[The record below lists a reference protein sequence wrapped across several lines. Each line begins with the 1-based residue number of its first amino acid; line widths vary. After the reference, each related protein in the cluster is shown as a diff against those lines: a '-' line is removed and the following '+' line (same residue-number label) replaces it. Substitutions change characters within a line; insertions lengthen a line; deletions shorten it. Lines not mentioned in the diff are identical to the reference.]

1 MRNTTFRGRG
11 LTARFLYSMPASFV
25 GTRNFESRPV
35 PETVYQDYEQKIVN
49 LLEDEYTRKPEL
61 ITLSEQAAAKLSA
74 FASEIEPRLVSD
86 LAEMSDWAGSWWAMC
101 YSVGAFVPGRRVPKP
116 RFPDG
121 RKAASGG
128 RADNGKRQYGL
139 GGIT

>member
-1 MRNTTFRGRG
+1 M
-11 LTARFLYSMPASFV
+11 
-25 GTRNFESRPV
+25 
-35 PETVYQDYEQKIVN
+35 YQDYEQKIVN

-86 LAEMSDWAGSWWAMC
+86 LAEMSDWAGKLVRQCAA
-101 YSVGAFVPGRRVPKP
+101 SVGAFVPGRRVPKP

-128 RADNGKRQYGL
+128 RADNGKRHNDL